1 MQINRSLTNT
11 NALSNVTISGKKA
24 FGPWAMGLCLE
35 GHSHQPLRLLTPRVW
50 ACHHLHVPV
59 PPGPQSSSPRC
70 NPQVTLLKT
79 FVLVVTFSS
88 PPVLLGEGEGDTLQ
102 PHECV
107 WAG

>member
-1 MQINRSLTNT
+1 MESRGGTNT

-35 GHSHQPLRLLTPRVW
+35 GHSRQPLRLLTPRVW

-59 PPGPQSSSPRC
+59 PPGPQSSSPRR

-79 FVLVVTFSS
+79 FVLAPAMIAPGAHAKIGRLSLRFA
-88 PPVLLGEGEGDTLQ
+88 EQEQ
-102 PHECV
+102 
-107 WAG
+107 